1 MDLQVL
7 QTRET
12 LVAGRT
18 VVRLLVGVRADMNQ
32 HFVPVTPKIS
42 QFYFTLKIPAYL
54 NENYR
59 HYLHTESSDLGL
71 PGVKAPPITCTPLPL
86 ATIPRILFGLDM
98 KVVDVVD
105 QVLQRGEEL
114 MALKRRDEVDIVTQI

>member
-18 VVRLLVGVRADMNQ
+18 VVRLLVGVCADMNQ

-42 QFYFTLKIPAYL
+42 
-54 NENYR
+54 
-59 HYLHTESSDLGL
+59 
-71 PGVKAPPITCTPLPL
+71 
-86 ATIPRILFGLDM
+86 
-98 KVVDVVD
+98 
-105 QVLQRGEEL
+105 
-114 MALKRRDEVDIVTQI
+114 

>member
-32 HFVPVTPKIS
+32 HFVPVTPKIY
-42 QFYFTLKIPAYL
+42 QLYFTSKNIDIICTGRAQIL
-54 NENYR
+54 E
-59 HYLHTESSDLGL
+59 L

>member
-42 QFYFTLKIPAYL
+42 
-54 NENYR
+54 
-59 HYLHTESSDLGL
+59 
-71 PGVKAPPITCTPLPL
+71 
-86 ATIPRILFGLDM
+86 
-98 KVVDVVD
+98 
-105 QVLQRGEEL
+105 
-114 MALKRRDEVDIVTQI
+114 